1 MLFAPDRK
9 TAIDEN
15 CRKCYTDSIFTE
27 RTQRMVFSGLTF
39 LLLFL
44 PLLLLLC
51 FLNRDVRWR
60 NGVLVVFS
68 LVFYAWGEPIMVL
81 LLIGSTM
88 LHYAL
93 ACALV
98 AAKRPAVK
106 KLWLTL
112 GVVVSLG
119 ALFWFKYAG
128 FLLGSVLGLSFD
140 APALPIGISFY
151 TFQILTYTIDVYR
164 GKVAVQR
171 NPFRL
176 LLYVSCFPQ
185 LIAGPIVQY
194 ADVERALSERTTTV
208 EDFACGM
215 RRFFVGLAKKVL
227 LANICGKALDACLAA
242 AGMSVA
248 GAWLSVLLYSL
259 QLYFDFSA
267 YSDMAI
273 GLGRVLGFTYHE
285 NFRYPFVSCSASELW
300 RRWHISLGAFFRD
313 YLYIPLGGSRKGRVR
328 TVLNLLIVWT
338 LTGLWH
344 GAAWNFVLW
353 GVFWFLLLLAEK
365 ALSRVLERIPKPILW
380 FVTFSLWLI
389 SLAIFYHTDLSA
401 AWTHLGA
408 LFGIGANGWIDD
420 TTVKV
425 LKQYALYLPIAFAAS
440 MPIVPALKAFSKK
453 HEKLGRLASP
463 LAAACSVALALVSL
477 LFLIGQSYNP
487 FIYFRF

>member
-1 MLFAPDRK
+1 V
-9 TAIDEN
+9 
-15 CRKCYTDSIFTE
+15 
-27 RTQRMVFSGLTF
+27 VFSGLTF

-44 PLLLLLC
+44 PLLLALY
-51 FLNRDVRWR
+51 FVSRSMRWR
-60 NGVLVVFS
+60 NGILVLFS
-68 LVFYAWGEPIMVL
+68 LIFYAWGEPVMVL
-81 LLIGSTM
+81 LLIGSTLVNYLCAHAM
-88 LHYAL
+88 ERATSAAL
-93 ACALV
+93 
-98 AAKRPAVK
+98 K
-106 KLWLTL
+106 KLWLGI
-112 GVVVSLG
+112 GVAVSLAG
-119 ALFWFKYAG
+119 LFYFKYAG
-128 FLLGSVLGLSFD
+128 FFVSNVCSILSVPMTFS
-140 APALPIGISFY
+140 APRLPIGISFY

-164 GKVAVQR
+164 KKVPLQKS
-171 NPFRL
+171 FWKL

-194 ADVERALSERTTTV
+194 GDVYGALDGRTVSSADFT
-208 EDFACGM
+208 DGM
-215 RRFFVGLAKKVL
+215 RRFFVGLGKKVL
-227 LANICGKALDACLAA
+227 IANTCGSFLLAVLPEGTAPR
-242 AGMSVA
+242 SVSA
-248 GAWLSVLLYSL
+248 AWLSGLLFSL

-273 GLGRVLGFTYHE
+273 GLGRVLGFTYKE
-285 NFRYPFVSCSASELW
+285 NFRYPYCASSPSDFW
-300 RRWHISLGAFFRD
+300 RRWHISLGSFFRD
-313 YLYIPLGGSRKGRVR
+313 YVYIPLGGSRRGKLRR
-328 TVLNLLIVWT
+328 VLNLLIVWS

-463 LAAACSVALALVSL
+463 LATACSVALALVSL